1 MTFIRYAIGR
11 NDLHTLLRAIGVL
24 RESEQLLAVNNAD
37 LVSIGGGDITILV
50 AADAPATPASSD
62 LTAWSVEQLDER
74 YRQLAFF
81 ELERAAETERLRI
94 ELATIQHE
102 RERRTQEHEQRDDR
116 IPPAV
121 DRSLDEQIRSILA
134 GGGAS
139 PEAGGAPPEGGA
151 EPPVGGPAPEAP
163 DQDIPP
169 EPDPT

>member
-24 RESEQLLAVNNAD
+24 RENEQLLAVNNAD
-37 LVSIGGGDITILV
+37 LVSIGGSEITILV
-50 AADAPATPASSD
+50 AADAPASPATSD
-62 LTAWSVEQLDER
+62 LAAWSVEQLDER

-94 ELATIQHE
+94 ELATIQRE

-134 GGGAS
+134 GGAS
-139 PEAGGAPPEGGA
+139 PAAGGA
-151 EPPVGGPAPEAP
+151 EPEDGGPAPAAP
-163 DQDIPP
+163 DGDIPP
-169 EPDPT
+169 SCNPS

>member
-24 RESEQLLAVNNAD
+24 RENEQLLAVNNAD
-37 LVSIGGGDITILV
+37 LVSIGGSEITILV
-50 AADAPATPASSD
+50 AADAPAAPAASD
-62 LTAWSVEQLDER
+62 LAAWSVEQLDER

-94 ELATIQHE
+94 ELATIQRE

-139 PEAGGAPPEGGA
+139 PEADDAPPEGGA

-163 DQDIPP
+163 DGDIPP
-169 EPDPT
+169 TRNPS

>member
-24 RESEQLLAVNNAD
+24 RETEQLLAVNNAD
-37 LVSIGGGDITILV
+37 LVSIGGSEITILV
-50 AADAPATPASSD
+50 AADAPAAPATSD

-81 ELERAAETERLRI
+81 ELERAAETERLRV
-94 ELATIQHE
+94 ELATIQRE

-121 DRSLDEQIRSILA
+121 DRSLDEQIRSILS

-139 PEAGGAPPEGGA
+139 PDAGGAPPGGGA

-163 DQDIPP
+163 DRDIPP